1 MSMSHEFCKRRC
13 RSLPLR
19 LLHALECFSR
29 VTKRHRGQ
37 ETMVCVIWSL
47 KWRFCTQSRLI
58 FAFLYPIA
66 VFHHVQPSYFTQNQK
81 KYSPASCCLRR
92 LIFGFFFFVLFFFVS
107 NEAPPEMPNFKRRSQ
122 NDDGRRKKSKISYL

>member
-1 MSMSHEFCKRRC
+1 MCRKREMSMSHEFCKRRC
-13 RSLPLR
+13 RPLPLR

-37 ETMVCVIWSL
+37 ETMVCVIRSL

-66 VFHHVQPSYFTQNQK
+66 VFHSVLKTLNASSFFLSIFIFLNYFTNVSINLSRIN
-81 KYSPASCCLRR
+81 SPWYMMLTLNFNVSFRT
-92 LIFGFFFFVLFFFVS
+92 FFVNL
-107 NEAPPEMPNFKRRSQ
+107 
-122 NDDGRRKKSKISYL
+122 